1 MYVIG
6 NLQNGLKL
14 QESNRFPALMTS
26 LDLEDVWQFDLEI
39 LVISNLMLQFLSY
52 KEELQSE
59 TLTQLGP
66 QKDL

>member
-1 MYVIG
+1 MYAIDY
-6 NLQNGLKL
+6 LQNRSKL
-14 QESNRFPALMTS
+14 QESNQYPALMTS

-59 TLTQLGP
+59 TVIHWQA
-66 QKDL
+66 QKVL